1 MNLSR
6 RQVAKPGFAGRL
18 AGLLEQAGAEGSWLE
33 LEISERALQDA
44 DWVVWGNLRALGE
57 LGCRLVV
64 DDFGNGRFSIAE
76 LRRFGFYRLKTA
88 LPVFGEGEGSP
99 EVAAVLEATVAMARA
114 LGVRVAAKGIEGEAQ
129 HRLALAKGCD
139 EAQGHFYG
147 ALLQAH
153 QLAAPAAFD
162 MGRAPHPPVESPLQW
177 VS

>member
-6 RQVAKPGFAGRL
+6 RQIAKPGFAGRL
-18 AGLLEQAGAEGSWLE
+18 AALLEQAGVEGRWLE

-76 LRRFGFYRLKTA
+76 LRRFGFYRLKTT

-99 EVAAVLEATVAMARA
+99 EVGAVLEATVAMARA

-129 HRLALAKGCD
+129 HQLALAKGCD